1 LETEPG
7 GSLYPLYE
15 SFILLSTVSI
25 IEIGVAL
32 VFLVLL
38 LISSALVSGAEVAYF
53 SLDNNHIDELKKNA
67 DDKSQRILSLIGEKQ
82 YLLATI
88 LVTNNF
94 INIAIILVSA
104 FILGGLL
111 PENLPATFKFF
122 IEIILVTFLLVLFG
136 EVSPKVYAS
145 SNNVKL
151 ARIMAKPL
159 DVLGSLTYP
168 ITAIL
173 VNTTSII
180 EKRIA
185 NRYEG
190 GQQVSME
197 DIDQAIEL
205 SVTDTRDAK
214 KEIRLL
220 KSIVK
225 FGNVSVKQIMRSR
238 VDVTALEQNTGF
250 MELLNLVRD
259 SGYSRIPVYD
269 NNFDNITGVLYAK
282 DLLEHLNKDDNFEW
296 ANIVRPAIF
305 VPETKKI
312 DDLLSEFQE
321 KRIHIAIVV
330 DEYGGTS
337 GLVTLEDVLEEI
349 IGEIQDEFDD
359 EIELEYTKLDDNN
372 YLFEGKTMLN
382 DVCRV
387 VGIDTSTFDG
397 VKGDSDSLA
406 GLILEL
412 AGRLP
417 KVNETVEYSRYRFR
431 TTAADKRRIIQVK
444 MTLLAKK
451 EEI

>member
-1 LETEPG
+1 METEPG
-7 GSLYPLYE
+7 GSFYPIYE
-15 SFILLSTVSI
+15 SFILLSSTSLL
-25 IEIGVAL
+25 GVGIAL
-32 VFLVLL
+32 VLLVLL
-38 LISSALVSGAEVAYF
+38 LLSSAMISGAEVAYF
-53 SLDNNHIDELKKNA
+53 SLDNNDVDDLQKNMDDNNGLILK
-67 DDKSQRILSLIGEKQ
+67 LLEEKQ

-104 FILGGLL
+104 FILGYLL
-111 PENLPATFKFF
+111 PHNMNELAKFL
-122 IEIILVTFLLVLFG
+122 IEVVLVTFLLVLFG

-159 DVLGSLTYP
+159 VFLGTMTYP
-168 ITAIL
+168 ITVIL

-180 EKRIA
+180 ENQIK
-185 NRYEG
+185 NRYDSN
-190 GQQVSME
+190 QQVSME

-205 SVTDTRDAK
+205 SVTDTQNAK

-225 FGNVSVKQIMRSR
+225 FGNVSVKQIMHSR
-238 VDVTALEQNTGF
+238 VDVTALEQQTGF
-250 MELLNLVRD
+250 HELLQLVRE

-269 NNFDNITGVLYAK
+269 DNFDNVTGILYAK
-282 DLLEHLNKDDNFEW
+282 DLLEHLNKTDKFKWID
-296 ANIVRPAIF
+296 IIRPAFF

-321 KRIHIAIVV
+321 KRVHIAIVV
-330 DEYGGTS
+330 DEYGGTA

-349 IGEIQDEFDD
+349 IGEIKDEFDD
-359 EIELEYTKLDDNN
+359 DEELDYTKIDDNN
-372 YLFEGKTMLN
+372 FLFEGKTMLN
-382 DVCRV
+382 DVCRII
-387 VGIDTSTFDG
+387 GTDTTTFDE

-417 KVNETVEYSRYRFR
+417 KVNRIIEYSNYRFLI
-431 TTAADKRRIIQVK
+431 TAADKRRIVQVK
-444 MTLLAKK
+444 VTILPV
-451 EEI
+451 EEG

>member
-1 LETEPG
+1 M
-7 GSLYPLYE
+7 
-15 SFILLSTVSI
+15 I
-25 IEIGVAL
+25 
-32 VFLVLL
+32 
-38 LISSALVSGAEVAYF
+38 SGAEVAYF
-53 SLDNNHIDELKKNA
+53 SLDNNDVDDLQKNMDDNNGLILK
-67 DDKSQRILSLIGEKQ
+67 LLEEKQ

-104 FILGGLL
+104 FILGYLL
-111 PENLPATFKFF
+111 PHNMNELAKFL
-122 IEIILVTFLLVLFG
+122 IEVVLVTFLLVLFG

-159 DVLGSLTYP
+159 VFLGTMTYP
-168 ITAIL
+168 ITVIL

-180 EKRIA
+180 ENQIK
-185 NRYEG
+185 NRYDSN
-190 GQQVSME
+190 QQVSME

-205 SVTDTRDAK
+205 SVTDTQNAK

-225 FGNVSVKQIMRSR
+225 FGNVSVKQIMHSR
-238 VDVTALEQNTGF
+238 VDVTALEQQTGF
-250 MELLNLVRD
+250 HELLQLVRE

-269 NNFDNITGVLYAK
+269 DNFDNVTGILYAK
-282 DLLEHLNKDDNFEW
+282 DLLEHLNKTDKFKWID
-296 ANIVRPAIF
+296 IIRPAFF

-321 KRIHIAIVV
+321 KRVHIAIVV
-330 DEYGGTS
+330 DEYGGTA

-349 IGEIQDEFDD
+349 IGEIKDEFDD
-359 EIELEYTKLDDNN
+359 DEELDYTKIDDNN
-372 YLFEGKTMLN
+372 FLFEGKTMLN
-382 DVCRV
+382 DVCRII
-387 VGIDTSTFDG
+387 GTDTTTFDE

-417 KVNETVEYSRYRFR
+417 KVNRIIEYSNYRFLI
-431 TTAADKRRIIQVK
+431 TAADKRRIVQVK
-444 MTLLAKK
+444 VTILPV
-451 EEI
+451 EEG

>member
-1 LETEPG
+1 M
-7 GSLYPLYE
+7 
-15 SFILLSTVSI
+15 
-25 IEIGVAL
+25 AL
-32 VFLVLL
+32 VFLILL

-53 SLDNNHIDELKKNA
+53 SLDNNHVDDLKKSA

-111 PENLPATFKFF
+111 PENLPTTFKFF

-159 DVLGSLTYP
+159 GILGRLTYP

-259 SGYSRIPVYD
+259 SGYSRIPVYN